1 MSLSLSQ
8 QDARRIAI
16 RAQRLDGARPSGPI
30 TIKDVQQSIRSM
42 GLLQIDSVNV
52 CVRSHYMPLFSRLGN
67 YDQNLLDELAYKQ
80 KSVFET
86 WAHAAC
92 FAPVEDHRLF
102 RQRMG
107 YGETDERLE
116 LLERLIEEKPNHRV
130 SKLAVERPGFLED
143 VIEQVRT
150 KGEMTASDLD
160 GAGERTGPWWG
171 YTSGKIAME
180 WHFAAGVLSIA
191 DRRNFARYYDLTER
205 VIPDKYLNNETLSM
219 EDAHREMMCRA
230 LDAHGIGTAEDFAD
244 YYHLKNV
251 QARTRLGELVEEG
264 IIQQVD
270 VEGWDDIVYAPLDI
284 PSVAPTDSRALL
296 TPFDPLVWTRERI
309 KRLFD
314 FIYRIEI
321 YVPEK
326 KRQYGY
332 YVYPFLLGDELVA
345 RVDLKAERD
354 KGVLRVKGAFVE
366 AGQDED
372 QVADNLAEEL
382 RLLADWLGLYRIVAG
397 RKGNLIPA
405 LRSVLKSRI

>member
-102 RQRMG
+102 RQRMR

-180 WHFAAGVLSIA
+180 
-191 DRRNFARYYDLTER
+191 
-205 VIPDKYLNNETLSM
+205 
-219 EDAHREMMCRA
+219 
-230 LDAHGIGTAEDFAD
+230 
-244 YYHLKNV
+244 
-251 QARTRLGELVEEG
+251 
-264 IIQQVD
+264 
-270 VEGWDDIVYAPLDI
+270 
-284 PSVAPTDSRALL
+284 
-296 TPFDPLVWTRERI
+296 
-309 KRLFD
+309 
-314 FIYRIEI
+314 
-321 YVPEK
+321 
-326 KRQYGY
+326 
-332 YVYPFLLGDELVA
+332 
-345 RVDLKAERD
+345 
-354 KGVLRVKGAFVE
+354 
-366 AGQDED
+366 
-372 QVADNLAEEL
+372 
-382 RLLADWLGLYRIVAG
+382 
-397 RKGNLIPA
+397 
-405 LRSVLKSRI
+405 

>member
-1 MSLSLSQ
+1 
-8 QDARRIAI
+8 
-16 RAQRLDGARPSGPI
+16 
-30 TIKDVQQSIRSM
+30 M

-52 CVRSHYMPLFSRLGN
+52 CVRSHYMPLFSRLGI
-67 YDQNLLDELAYKQ
+67 YDQELLDELVYKQ

-92 FAPVEDHRLF
+92 FVPVEDHRLF

-107 YGETDERLE
+107 FHEQDERLK
-116 LLERLIEEKPNHRV
+116 RLIEEKPNHRV
-130 SKLAVERPGFLED
+130 AKLAVERPGFLED
-143 VIEQVRT
+143 VIEQVRA
-150 KGEMTASDLD
+150 KGEMTASDLN

-180 WHFAAGVLSIA
+180 WHFAQGSLSIA
-191 DRRNFARYYDLTER
+191 DRKNFARYYDLTER
-205 VIPDKYLNNETLSM
+205 VIPDEHLNNETLST
-219 EDAHREMMCRA
+219 EDAHREMMRLA
-230 LDAHGIGTAEDFAD
+230 VDAHGIGTAEDFAD
-244 YYHLKNV
+244 YYHLKNA
-251 QARTRLGELVEEG
+251 QARARLRELAEDGAIQEVE
-264 IIQQVD
+264 
-270 VEGWDDIVYAPLDI
+270 VEGWNETAYAPLEI
-284 PSVAPTDSRALL
+284 PNAEPTDAQALL

-309 KRLFD
+309 ERIFD

-354 KGVLRVKGAFVE
+354 KRVLRVKGAFIE
-366 AGQDED
+366 SGQTED
-372 QVADNLAEEL
+372 YVAANLANEL
-382 RLLADWLGLYRIVAG
+382 RLLADWLGLDRVVAG

-405 LRSVLKSRI
+405 LRSALKSRN